1 MAFVTWVRCVPIY
14 QHDETYDDWE
24 NYDEPH
30 DGWREK
36 HEVRH
41 GFRRHVKYNKMDRG
55 KHVKY
60 DIIFD
65 TNERSCWEYKDALY
79 ENYENTIKVR
89 YTNYDYEVE

>member
-1 MAFVTWVRCVPIY
+1 MVMAFVTWVRCVPIY
-14 QHDETYDDWE
+14 QHDETYNDWE

-36 HEVRH
+36 YNVHH
-41 GFRRHVKYNKMDRG
+41 NFRKHVNYDMDRG

-65 TNERSCWEYKDALY
+65 TNKRSCWEYKYALY
-79 ENYENTIKVR
+79 ENYEKLDKDKIYKL
-89 YTNYDYEVE
+89 